1 MFRAHRGGNAQAMLS
16 LFKIEHVAD
25 RYPQNMSGGE
35 QQRTF
40 WLARWRPIR
49 RILLMNRFRRWTEDP
64 PG

>member
-1 MFRAHRGGNAQAMLS
+1 MLS